1 MAKVPF
7 SKLDA
12 KVNNDICTTS
22 YCNVKGEE
30 ISYEVKKY
38 LPITDKLDLVTNIV
52 NYSVDDNGYYNEGK
66 VRVYF
71 VLEVI
76 DAYTNLSFTEKQQE
90 DPCKLYDLIVGNGLW
105 TAVWDII
112 PEEEKEYLETC
123 LAKTIKS
130 IYDYKNSILGILD
143 TVTKDYSN
151 MQLDASNIKDAL
163 ADPNNLSLLRD
174 VLTKLG

>member
-1 MAKVPF
+1 MAKVAF
-7 SKLDA
+7 SKLGF
-12 KVNNDICTTS
+12 KLNNAVSEIH
-22 YCNVKGEE
+22 CNDLT
-30 ISYEVKKY
+30 IEVKNY
-38 LPITDKLDLVTNIV
+38 LPVNEKLVVIGNVI
-52 NYSVDDNGYYNEGK
+52 NNSIDDNGYYNEGK

-105 TAVWDII
+105 EAVWGII
-112 PEEEKEYLETC
+112 PEGEKEYLETC
-123 LAKTIKS
+123 LTKTIKS

-143 TVTKDYSN
+143 TVSKDYSN

-163 ADPNNLSLLRD
+163 ADPNNLGLLRD

>member
-1 MAKVPF
+1 MAKVAF
-7 SKLDA
+7 SKLGF
-12 KVNNDICTTS
+12 KLNNAVSEIH
-22 YCNVKGEE
+22 CNDLT
-30 ISYEVKKY
+30 IEVKNY
-38 LPITDKLDLVTNIV
+38 LPVNEKLVAIGNVI
-52 NYSVDDNGYYNEGK
+52 NNSIDDNGYYNEGK

-143 TVTKDYSN
+143 TVTKDYSS

-163 ADPNNLSLLRD
+163 ADPNNLGLLRD

>member
-1 MAKVPF
+1 MAKVAF
-7 SKLDA
+7 SKLGF
-12 KVNNDICTTS
+12 KLNNTVSEIH
-22 YCNVKGEE
+22 CNDLT
-30 ISYEVKKY
+30 IEVKNY
-38 LPITDKLDLVTNIV
+38 LSVNEKLVAIGNVI
-52 NYSVDDNGYYNEGK
+52 NNSVDDNGYYNEGK

-76 DAYTNLSFTEKQQE
+76 NAYTNLSFTEKQQE

>member
-1 MAKVPF
+1 MAKVAF
-7 SKLDA
+7 SKLGF
-12 KVNNDICTTS
+12 KLNNTVSEIH
-22 YCNVKGEE
+22 CNDLT
-30 ISYEVKKY
+30 IEVKNY
-38 LPITDKLDLVTNIV
+38 LSVNEKLVAIGNVI
-52 NYSVDDNGYYNEGK
+52 NNSVDDNGYYNEGK

>member
-1 MAKVPF
+1 MAKVAF
-7 SKLDA
+7 SKLGF
-12 KVNNDICTTS
+12 KLNNAVSEIH
-22 YCNVKGEE
+22 CNDLT
-30 ISYEVKKY
+30 IEVKNY
-38 LPITDKLDLVTNIV
+38 LSVNEKLVAIGNVI
-52 NYSVDDNGYYNEGK
+52 NNSVDDNGYYNEGK

-105 TAVWDII
+105 EAVWDII
-112 PEEEKEYLETC
+112 PKGEKEYLETC

-163 ADPNNLSLLRD
+163 ADPNNLGLLRD